1 MDRTSGR
8 GCAFEHTEFS
18 QRRGDR
24 GEWNGR
30 GHGGPGGDRGD
41 WGGRCRGE
49 SGGGRGEWGGKGRG
63 ESGGGRGEWNG
74 RGHGGPGGGRGEW
87 NGRGRG
93 ESGGGRGEW
102 NGRSRG
108 ESGGGR
114 GEWDG
119 KGRGG
124 PGGDRGGR
132 EYRSNDDLL
141 EGIFEK
147 APDAQLLFVGSVNCL
162 RHRPYAGIGKLMQA
176 GRASILSPSMTDFST
191 GRYLRQVTDAIV
203 ELSQERNCKRFILS
217 FGCQWVILSTDGEM
231 IRQELMNEHG
241 IELIFHDDSHLE
253 FGDHQ

>member
-1 MDRTSGR
+1 MSIRSFLKDG
-8 GCAFEHTEFS
+8 ETEEN
-18 QRRGDR
+18 GAAEATEAPAVT
-24 GEWNGR
+24 GENGTAEATEA
-30 GHGGPGGDRGD
+30 PAAA
-41 WGGRCRGE
+41 GE
-49 SGGGRGEWGGKGRG
+49 
-63 ESGGGRGEWNG
+63 NG
-74 RGHGGPGGGRGEW
+74 AAKARGGPGGG
-87 NGRGRG
+87 
-93 ESGGGRGEW
+93 
-102 NGRSRG
+102 
-108 ESGGGR
+108 
-114 GEWDG
+114 
-119 KGRGG
+119 
-124 PGGDRGGR
+124 RGGR

>member
-1 MDRTSGR
+1 MSIRSFLKDG
-8 GCAFEHTEFS
+8 ETEENGA
-18 QRRGDR
+18 QRPRRPRPGDR
-24 GEWNGR
+24 GEWNR
-30 GHGGPGGDRGD
+30 QRPR
-41 WGGRCRGE
+41 RPR
-49 SGGGRGEWGGKGRG
+49 GGGE
-63 ESGGGRGEWNG
+63 NG
-74 RGHGGPGGGRGEW
+74 AAKAAEAPAAAGA
-87 NGRGRG
+87 
-93 ESGGGRGEW
+93 
-102 NGRSRG
+102 
-108 ESGGGR
+108 
-114 GEWDG
+114 
-119 KGRGG
+119 
-124 PGGDRGGR
+124 GR